1 MNVVLIG
8 MPTCGKSTVGV
19 VVAKML
25 GLAFVDTDILIQNR
39 EGKKLKDIIDEKGND
54 GFEKVESEV
63 IENISVE
70 NTVIATGGSAVYSP
84 KAMARLKEIA
94 KVVYL
99 AVDIEEIEKRM
110 TDMRNRGVVFKK
122 GQGVRELYLER
133 EPLYE
138 KYADYVVSEKGKTLE
153 QTVEAVVNLFE

>member
-1 MNVVLIG
+1 MNIVLIG

-54 GFEKVESEV
+54 GFEKVESAV
-63 IENISVE
+63 IENISVD
-70 NTVIATGGSAVYSP
+70 NTVIATGGSAVYAP

>member
-1 MNVVLIG
+1 MNIVLIG

-70 NTVIATGGSAVYSP
+70 NTVIATGGSAVYSS

>member
-1 MNVVLIG
+1 
-8 MPTCGKSTVGV
+8 
-19 VVAKML
+19 
-25 GLAFVDTDILIQNR
+25 
-39 EGKKLKDIIDEKGND
+39 
-54 GFEKVESEV
+54 
-63 IENISVE
+63 
-70 NTVIATGGSAVYSP
+70 
-84 KAMARLKEIA
+84 ARLKEIA

>member
-1 MNVVLIG
+1 MNIVLIG

-99 AVDIEEIEKRM
+99 VVDIEEIEKRM

>member
-1 MNVVLIG
+1 MNIVLIG

>member
-1 MNVVLIG
+1 MNIVLIG

-94 KVVYL
+94 RVVYL

>member
-1 MNVVLIG
+1 MNIVLIG

-39 EGKKLKDIIDEKGND
+39 EGKKLKDIIDEMGND

>member
-1 MNVVLIG
+1 MNIVLIG

-54 GFEKVESEV
+54 GFEKIESEV

-70 NTVIATGGSAVYSP
+70 DTVIATGGSAVYSP

-94 KVVYL
+94 TVVYL
-99 AVDIEEIEKRM
+99 AVDVEEVEKRM

-122 GQGVRELYLER
+122 GQGVRELYFER
-133 EPLYE
+133 KSLYE
-138 KYADYVVSEKGKTLE
+138 QYADYVVSEKDKTLE

>member
-1 MNVVLIG
+1 MNIVLIG

-54 GFEKVESEV
+54 GFEKIESEV

-70 NTVIATGGSAVYSP
+70 DTVIATGGSAVYSP

-94 KVVYL
+94 TVVYL
-99 AVDIEEIEKRM
+99 AVDVEEVEKRM

-122 GQGVRELYLER
+122 GQGVRELYFER
-133 EPLYE
+133 KSLYE
-138 KYADYVVSEKGKTLE
+138 KYADYVVSEKDKTLE